1 MCAGCVKV
9 GVMELAAERSGR
21 GRKCMRV
28 QKGQKIADVYPC
40 FRGCLSLFDAESLF
54 DKHPRNLSLFVVTR
68 LNTSSILCLILRLKK
83 VGFYSRETCLQ

>member
-1 MCAGCVKV
+1 
-9 GVMELAAERSGR
+9 
-21 GRKCMRV
+21 MRV

-68 LNTSSILCLILRLKK
+68 TLTPCVSGLFCCAATVFRFLH
-83 VGFYSRETCLQ
+83 EP